1 MHGKMR
7 STRPVASL
15 RQGRTDWYRITNLGQ
30 SAAEVVIYD
39 EIGYFGVT
47 AEDFMS
53 ELRGLDV
60 SAITLRVNSPG
71 GEIFD
76 GIAIHNLLRSHRAQ
90 VTTYVDS
97 LAASIASVIAL
108 AGDRVIMQPHSQMM
122 IHDGSGLAIGNA
134 ADMRETADL
143 LDRQSDN
150 IAGIYAERAGGT
162 PEEWRERMRAETW
175 YTAAEAVA
183 AGLADEV
190 AETRQRPDTE
200 PDRPEPE
207 QMAASWDLSLF
218 RYAGRSEA
226 PAPAVPAPVD
236 TASSVHHTDT
246 EDSSWDGPAAV
257 AKMPA
262 DGSVLRA
269 THAWRDPSGDADAK
283 ATYKFPHHREK
294 GGPANL
300 AACRNGLARLDSADI
315 PDGERAGV
323 RAHLQAHLSDGN
335 TDDQADHEL
344 TASAADGTPAGQQ
357 DTAVPDTDTARD
369 TEPPTSED
377 TVQDTSS
384 AVSDTE
390 DTPAD
395 SPTADDD
402 WAAMTAA
409 LIPDDADD
417 WSALV
422 SNLTTDPASSSA
434 AADA

>member
-15 RQGRTDWYRITNLGQ
+15 RQGRTDWYRITNLGP

-39 EIGYFGVT
+39 EIGWFGVT

-134 ADMRETADL
+134 QDMREMADL
-143 LDRQSDN
+143 LDRQSNN
-150 IAGIYAERAGGT
+150 IAEVYAARAGGT
-162 PEEWRERMRAETW
+162 VEQWRERMLAETW
-175 YTAAEAVA
+175 YSAAEAVA

-190 AETRQRPDTE
+190 AETRPRPDVE
-200 PDRPEPE
+200 PDQPEP
-207 QMAASWDLSLF
+207 ALANSWDLSLF
-218 RYAGRSEA
+218 RYAGREQA
-226 PAPAVPAPVD
+226 PAPAAAAPVD
-236 TASSVHHTDT
+236 TASSVHHTAT
-246 EDSSWDGPAAV
+246 EDSAWDGPAAV

-262 DGSVLRA
+262 DSSVLRA
-269 THAWRDPSGDADAK
+269 THAWRDSDGDPDAK
-283 ATYKFPHHREK
+283 STYKFPHHRTK
-294 GGPANL
+294 SGPANL

-335 TDDQADHEL
+335 TDDRADHEL

-357 DTAVPDTDTARD
+357 DTTAQDTDTVRD

-377 TVQDTSS
+377 TVQDTSDDET
-384 AVSDTE
+384 DTE
-390 DTPAD
+390 DN
-395 SPTADDD
+395 PTDGPTDDDD
-402 WAAMTAA
+402 WAAMTAS
-409 LIPDDADD
+409 LISDDADD

-422 SNLTTDPASSSA
+422 SHLTDPASSR
-434 AADA
+434 ADA

>member
-7 STRPVASL
+7 TARPVAL

-39 EIGYFGVT
+39 EIGYWGVT
-47 AEDFMS
+47 AENFMS

-60 SAITLRVNSPG
+60 SEITLRVNSPG

-134 ADMRETADL
+134 QDMREMADL

-150 IAGIYAERAGGT
+150 IASVYAERAGGT
-162 PEEWRERMRAETW
+162 PEEWRERMRTETW

-190 AETRQRPDTE
+190 AETRPRPE
-200 PDRPEPE
+200 EGDRP
-207 QMAASWDLSLF
+207 ADTWDLSVF
-218 RYAGRSEA
+218 RFAGRNEA
-226 PAPAVPAPVD
+226 PAPPVVGTAVGAAEQEAAPVRTGEPEPGTQPAPAAEGAAGTEQD
-236 TASSVHHTDT
+236 T
-246 EDSSWDGPAAV
+246 
-257 AKMPA
+257 
-262 DGSVLRA
+262 
-269 THAWRDPSGDADAK
+269 
-283 ATYKFPHHREK
+283 
-294 GGPANL
+294 
-300 AACRNGLARLDSADI
+300 
-315 PDGERAGV
+315 
-323 RAHLQAHLSDGN
+323 
-335 TDDQADHEL
+335 
-344 TASAADGTPAGQQ
+344 DGTPAGQQ
-357 DTAVPDTDTARD
+357 DSGTQDTDTAEDGER
-369 TEPPTSED
+369 PTSED
-377 TVQDTSS
+377 TVPDTSEDET
-384 AVSDTE
+384 DTE
-390 DTPAD
+390 DTPTD
-395 SPTADDD
+395 GPTDDDD
-402 WAAMTAA
+402 WAAMTAS
-409 LIPDDADD
+409 LIADDADD

-434 AADA
+434 ATDA